1 LALIN
6 TVNMSQDITAD
17 GLNQI
22 MNARRAGKAQ
32 LVLARHSKLLLGIL
46 GIAKLRGYVKDFS
59 VEGKQLTITLGG
71 ILKCQAIK
79 PRYTV
84 TLPELAKYEKRYLPA
99 KELGILILST
109 SKGLMTNSTAREKH
123 LGGCLIAYF
132 Y

>member
-1 LALIN
+1 
-6 TVNMSQDITAD
+6 MSQDITAD
-17 GLNQI
+17 ALNQI

-59 VEGKQLTITLGG
+59 VDGKQLTVVLGG
-71 ILKCQAIK
+71 ILGCKAIK

-84 TLPELAKYEKRYLPA
+84 TIDEIAKYEKRYLPA
-99 KELGILILST
+99 KDLGILIVST
-109 SKGLMTNSTAREKH
+109 PKGLMTHTTAREKH